1 MHQISWYLHINNKL
15 TNTDHLDN
23 KINELATKDNKING
37 IGFSS
42 YCLKPLTKSFYYNT
56 YIRPYLLYGIEHF
69 NFNKG
74 EMKRIQT
81 AEANIIKSALNLSYS
96 LSNSELLLALK
107 IEKSSYQIDMNKL
120 SLFNRLTNNSYTK
133 KIIHEIIEEGK
144 YYKINDSLISEIFR
158 ITGSVNMNIEEI
170 VKENNKKLNMMKNSF
185 NDERENNEEVIEI
198 RNFFKKLNF
207 HREITEFLGRLLYA
221 YYLPLCYR
229 CIKDKNKK
237 QVSNK
242 W

>member
-1 MHQISWYLHINNKL
+1 V
-15 TNTDHLDN
+15 
-23 KINELATKDNKING
+23 
-37 IGFSS
+37 
-42 YCLKPLTKSFYYNT
+42 
-56 YIRPYLLYGIEHF
+56 
-69 NFNKG
+69 
-74 EMKRIQT
+74 KRIQT
-81 AEANIIKSALNLSYS
+81 AEANIIKTALNLSYY
-96 LSNSELLLALK
+96 LANSELLLALK

-207 HREITEFLGRLLYA
+207 HREITEFLG
-221 YYLPLCYR
+221 CY
-229 CIKDKNKK
+229 
-237 QVSNK
+237 
-242 W
+242 

>member
-1 MHQISWYLHINNKL
+1 
-15 TNTDHLDN
+15 
-23 KINELATKDNKING
+23 
-37 IGFSS
+37 
-42 YCLKPLTKSFYYNT
+42 
-56 YIRPYLLYGIEHF
+56 
-69 NFNKG
+69 
-74 EMKRIQT
+74 MKRIQT
-81 AEANIIKSALNLSYS
+81 AEANIIKTALNLSYY
-96 LSNSELLLALK
+96 LANSELLLALK

-207 HREITEFLGRLLYA
+207 HREITEFLG
-221 YYLPLCYR
+221 CY
-229 CIKDKNKK
+229 
-237 QVSNK
+237 
-242 W
+242 

>member
-1 MHQISWYLHINNKL
+1 V
-15 TNTDHLDN
+15 
-23 KINELATKDNKING
+23 
-37 IGFSS
+37 
-42 YCLKPLTKSFYYNT
+42 
-56 YIRPYLLYGIEHF
+56 
-69 NFNKG
+69 
-74 EMKRIQT
+74 KRIQT
-81 AEANIIKSALNLSYS
+81 AEANIIKTALNLSYS
-96 LSNSELLLALK
+96 LANSELLLALK

-207 HREITEFLGRLLYA
+207 HREITEFLG
-221 YYLPLCYR
+221 CY
-229 CIKDKNKK
+229 
-237 QVSNK
+237 
-242 W
+242 